1 MARFVN
7 KPEYK
12 WTREQIAARVN
23 EILTKYIDF
32 DNMAKNKDTPFED
45 QQIDLDSLDLI
56 EISME
61 LERVFEIDLDL
72 DNEPKYYSFGHDYTP
87 RHFIDF
93 MCGKLNVPVVK
104 NRSVVAKPKPEHTTD
119 KDVAILMRIARPLQ
133 LKRAIYHMYGIKV
146 PLEELRAL
154 KSFTDYQE
162 AIRRAINNQNSK

>member
-45 QQIDLDSLDLI
+45 QQIELDSLDLI

-72 DNEPKYYSFGHDYTP
+72 D
-87 RHFIDF
+87 
-93 MCGKLNVPVVK
+93 KLNVPVVK